1 MNDDTSARRPTR
13 TGLLDLCLL
22 TLAGTALR
30 LFLSAALRAHAVSPS
45 AAAWGLAAAS
55 ALAAL
60 AVLWQFFRIWRRRED
75 WTLSLAAGLL
85 FIVFYKAGHN
95 RPELSAFELPLAVL
109 LLAPAAILIWAFIR
123 SIRRA
128 DELQRKI
135 LLEALAI
142 AFVVQFATAI
152 VYAFLEGPDV
162 HRRPP
167 SILWASLL
175 VISWSVGLAI
185 ASRRYE

>member
-1 MNDDTSARRPTR
+1 MTDIANATKPAR
-13 TGLLDLCLL
+13 TGLLDLLL
-22 TLAGTALR
+22 LALAGAALR
-30 LFLSAALRAHAVSPS
+30 LSLSAALRPHAAFPS
-45 AAAWGLAAAS
+45 AAAWGFAAAS

-85 FIVFYKAGHN
+85 FIVFYKVVNN
-95 RPELSAFELPLAVL
+95 RPEISALELPLAVL
-109 LLAPAAILIWAFIR
+109 LLAPAALLIWAFVR

-135 LLEALAI
+135 LFEALAL

-152 VYAFLEGPDV
+152 VYAFLEGLDV
-162 HRRPP
+162 RRPP